1 MGARLADTSTEQ
13 EPQRDD
19 AREHARDEE
28 MERIVGEEQRV
39 LARVLKHLA
48 GRPLRKLGR
57 IDYDSELVSLRDQ
70 ISEARLEDVPALVAQ
85 MERLQQVAARRADV
99 VDEHVDVGSPYFG
112 RIVLQEGDR
121 KREVLIGRS
130 TYLDP
135 RTGVQIVDW
144 RDAPVSRVYY
154 RYDEG
159 DDYDEQFGGRMVEGE
174 VLTRHSVAITSSQLR
189 RVASLQGTFL
199 RRREDLWI
207 RLGDGAQLKGG
218 QGSAPRPS
226 HYKPVGKL
234 GVQHEAALREDKRL
248 PEIAAL
254 IDSRQFELITKPDSG
269 LVVIQGGA
277 GSGKTTIGLHRLAY
291 LAYRDKQRFRPERML
306 VVVFNDALARYISFV
321 LPALGVNGVAVTTFH
336 AWARKHRLQHV
347 PRLPDSYTDDA
358 PEAVVRLKKHPAWPR
373 IIEDRASKLEAAFE
387 QRVRAELGDEAQAA
401 LSHWRATE
409 GQASALRAREL
420 LDWVTNNED
429 LRTGFRHALERE
441 ARALIE
447 RTDVVL
453 VWAELLTDRRKLNE
467 LFAHYAPGDFTEGQ
481 IDTVFRWCTKACG
494 TLVADIEQREEER
507 AEKSDEPELDES
519 EIGADGMEE
528 RSAGAL
534 DWEDDALL
542 LRIYQRLRSPLRRG
556 KDALSYE
563 HVFVDEA
570 QDLSPL
576 ELAVVLGTSR
586 SDSVTLA
593 GDVAQRLMLDNGFS
607 DWKSVLGILGL
618 SHVEIEPLNVSYRST
633 HEIMEFANHVLGPL
647 RPPQVGRATRHGVPV
662 ELFRFSHTGEGVGF
676 LAESLRALCAVEPLA
691 SVAVISRTP
700 EQARV
705 YAEGLQHAEVPN
717 VRLIAEQDFP
727 FRAGIDV
734 TDVRQVKGLE
744 FDYVVL
750 VEVTAHGY
758 PDDDESRHLLHIG
771 ASRAAH
777 QLWIVTGD
785 QPSTLLPPE
794 LCERGY

>member
-1 MGARLADTSTEQ
+1 
-13 EPQRDD
+13 
-19 AREHARDEE
+19 
-28 MERIVGEEQRV
+28 
-39 LARVLKHLA
+39 
-48 GRPLRKLGR
+48 
-57 IDYDSELVSLRDQ
+57 
-70 ISEARLEDVPALVAQ
+70 
-85 MERLQQVAARRADV
+85 
-99 VDEHVDVGSPYFG
+99 
-112 RIVLQEGDR
+112 
-121 KREVLIGRS
+121 
-130 TYLDP
+130 
-135 RTGVQIVDW
+135 
-144 RDAPVSRVYY
+144 
-154 RYDEG
+154 
-159 DDYDEQFGGRMVEGE
+159 
-174 VLTRHSVAITSSQLR
+174 
-189 RVASLQGTFL
+189 
-199 RRREDLWI
+199 
-207 RLGDGAQLKGG
+207 
-218 QGSAPRPS
+218 
-226 HYKPVGKL
+226 
-234 GVQHEAALREDKRL
+234 
-248 PEIAAL
+248 
-254 IDSRQFELITKPDSG
+254 
-269 LVVIQGGA
+269 
-277 GSGKTTIGLHRLAY
+277 
-291 LAYRDKQRFRPERML
+291 

-347 PRLPDSYTDDA
+347 KRLPDSYTDDA
-358 PEAVVRLKKHPAWPR
+358 PEAVVRLKKHPAWPK
-373 IIEDRASKLEAAFE
+373 IIDDRASKLEAAFE
-387 QRVRAELGDEAQAA
+387 QRVHAELGEEAQAA
-401 LSHWRATE
+401 LRHWRASE
-409 GQASALRAREL
+409 GQATALRARQL
-420 LDWVTNNED
+420 LDWATNNED

-453 VWAELLTDRRKLNE
+453 VWAELLTDRRKLYE
-467 LFAHYAPGDFTEGQ
+467 LFGQYAPGDFTEGQ
-481 IDTVFRWCTKACG
+481 IDTVFRWCTQACG
-494 TLVADIEQREEER
+494 MLVADIEQREEER
-507 AEKSDEPELDES
+507 AEKNDEPELDES

-556 KDALSYE
+556 KDVLSYE

-607 DWKSVLGILGL
+607 DWKSVLDILGL

-662 ELFRFSHTGEGVGF
+662 ELFRFSHTGEAVGF

-750 VEVTAHGY
+750 VEVTAPGY

-785 QPSTLLPPE
+785 QPSLLLPPE